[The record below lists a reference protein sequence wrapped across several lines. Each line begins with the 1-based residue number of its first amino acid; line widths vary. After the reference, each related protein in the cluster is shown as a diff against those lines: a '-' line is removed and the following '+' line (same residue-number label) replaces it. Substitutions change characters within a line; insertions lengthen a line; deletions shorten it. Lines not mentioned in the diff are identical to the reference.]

1 MAVRKDLRSNT
12 RGSVTQRRLARAR
25 QKASA
30 ERELTIPP
38 SRVKQ
43 REGRGYSKAQ
53 LNRKSKMDG
62 MSTMEWI
69 KKNTEKVGSPEN
81 LKTKIRRANAAF
93 DSVTQQKKKAS
104 KKKSTRRKYK

>member
-1 MAVRKDLRSNT
+1 MDIIMASKKKIKARKELRT
-12 RGSVTQRRLARAR
+12 
-25 QKASA
+25 
-30 ERELTIPP
+30 PP
-38 SRVKQ
+38 SKVKQ

-53 LNRKSKMDG
+53 LNRKSKLDG

-81 LKTKIRRANAAF
+81 LKTKTRRANAAF

-104 KKKSTRRKYK
+104 KKKPVRRKYK